1 MRSLTPTESRLLTF
15 LVAAVFLALN
25 IAGAKVLMTT
35 LQNQKSATE
44 AATLAI
50 EESRLWIEE
59 AAELSPLS
67 RNLPPAPAMDEK
79 TSGSN
84 LIQSVRSA
92 AESAGLTIIEESL
105 PGQPEGSTDPVAVL
119 RAKMNGPFSGMVRFL
134 YDIQQ
139 PGQWRSMEMLTLKAE
154 ASPQNVLAEME
165 IRQYY
170 SLSGPAAATTTQDP
184 APSPQ

>member
-1 MRSLTPTESRLLTF
+1 MRSLTQTESRLLTF
-15 LVAAVFLALN
+15 LIAAVFLALN
-25 IAGAKVLMTT
+25 IAGAKILMTT
-35 LQNQKSATE
+35 LQNQKLATE
-44 AATLAI
+44 AAKLAI
-50 EESRLWIEE
+50 DDSKFWIEE
-59 AAELSPLS
+59 AAELSPVS
-67 RNLPPAPAMDEK
+67 RDLPPAPAMDEK

-105 PGQPEGSTDPVAVL
+105 PGPPEGSTDPVAVL
-119 RAKMNGPFSGMVRFL
+119 RAKMNGPFSGMVKFL
-134 YDIQQ
+134 YDVQQ

-170 SLSGPAAATTTQDP
+170 SLSDPGAATQETT
-184 APSPQ
+184 PSPQ